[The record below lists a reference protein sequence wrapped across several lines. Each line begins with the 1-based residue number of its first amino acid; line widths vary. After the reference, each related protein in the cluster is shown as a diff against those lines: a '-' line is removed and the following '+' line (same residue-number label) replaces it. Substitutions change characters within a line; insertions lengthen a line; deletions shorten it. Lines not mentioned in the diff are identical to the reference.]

1 MKKELFIRSKSSN
14 QEIALLED
22 GKLVELHREE
32 DEYSICVND
41 IFIGHVTKVAS
52 GLNAAF
58 IELNQPKTGFLPY
71 RDLGMEF
78 PSYNHFVKQLTT
90 KKKWKSGLH
99 FPKLNKTL
107 KKEGN
112 ISEVINNSDRVLV
125 QVTKEPISS
134 KGPRL
139 SGEISIAGRY
149 VVLLP
154 VSNRISFSQ
163 KIRSRADKNK
173 LTKFLLQIKPK
184 NFGVIV
190 RTSAMGQSHQ
200 NIEQDLNICIERWK
214 LLVNKIKKNN
224 GQPERLISEI
234 DKTLAI
240 IRDRYNDEFSSIWVD
255 DIAHYEMISS
265 YLKTIVPQK
274 KQILKY
280 HHKPSPIFEYFKI
293 DKQINS
299 VFGKTVNTKN
309 GGYLTIEST
318 EALHVIDVNSGR
330 HYNKSNSESET
341 AFGVNMMATEEIARQ
356 IRLRDLGGIIII
368 DFIDLKK
375 ISERN
380 QLIEKLNQE
389 MKNDSAK
396 HRIYPPT
403 KLGLVQI
410 SRQRIRVHKSLD
422 YTSSEISQNRVMAP
436 VLIIRDISQALKKVV
451 DNPFNQSKSIY
462 LHVDPIVAAYLK
474 KGFPSLRIKWFFQF
488 GKWITIIARERFQ
501 YLDFKFYDRNQI
513 ELTA

>member
-1 MKKELFIRSKSSN
+1 MKKELFIRSKSSDL
-14 QEIALLED
+14 EIALLED
-22 GKLVELHREE
+22 GKLAELHQEE
-32 DEYSICVND
+32 MEYSISVND
-41 IFIGHVTKVAS
+41 IFIGRVSKVAN

-58 IELNQPKTGFLPY
+58 IELNQPKTGFLAY
-71 RDLGMEF
+71 RDLGSEF
-78 PSYNHFVKQLTT
+78 PSYAHYVKRLTT
-90 KKKWKSGLH
+90 QKNFKVGLH
-99 FPKLNKTL
+99 LPKLNKTL
-107 KKEGN
+107 TKEGN
-112 ISEVINNSDRVLV
+112 MSDIISISDLVLV

-154 VSNRISFSQ
+154 MSQRISFSQ
-163 KIRSRADKNK
+163 RIKSRVEKNR
-173 LTKFLLQIKPK
+173 LTRLLHQIKPK

-190 RTSAMGQSHQ
+190 RTSAIGQSHE
-200 NIEQDLNICIERWK
+200 NIEQDLNICLERWK
-214 LLVNKIKKNN
+214 LLVKRIKKND
-224 GQPERLISEI
+224 GKPERLLNEI

-240 IRDRYNDEFSSIWVD
+240 IRDQYNDEFSSIWVD
-255 DIAHYEMISS
+255 DIAHYETISS
-265 YLKTIVPQK
+265 YLKTIAPQK
-274 KQILKY
+274 KYILKY
-280 HHKPSPIFEYFKI
+280 HHKPNPIFEYFKI

-299 VFGKTVNTKN
+299 ALAKTVSTKN

-330 HYNKSNSESET
+330 HYNKSSSESET
-341 AFGVNMMATEEIARQ
+341 AFEVNMAAAKEIARQ

-368 DFIDLKK
+368 DFIDLRK
-375 ISERN
+375 STERN

-389 MKNDSAK
+389 MKNDLAK

-410 SRQRIRVHKSLD
+410 SRQRFRVHKSLG
-422 YTSSEISQNRVMAP
+422 SSLGTIFQERATAP
-436 VLIIRDISQALKKVV
+436 ILIINDINKALKKILHHQP
-451 DNPFNQSKSIY
+451 NRSKSIY

-488 GKWITIIARERFQ
+488 GKWIRIMPRERFK
-501 YLDFKFYDRNQI
+501 YLDFKFCDRNQA
-513 ELTA
+513 ELYF